1 MVKNLPDDAE
11 DKGSNPGRGRSHP
24 IVFDKCMEYI
34 HHPSTIQNSSLTSQ
48 LLHESFCDSFLP
60 LPQSLAI
67 IDLISVSVILYGL
80 DFLPCG

>member
-1 MVKNLPDDAE
+1 MY
-11 DKGSNPGRGRSHP
+11 GP

-80 DFLPCG
+80 DFLQQLFFIRHEKCL